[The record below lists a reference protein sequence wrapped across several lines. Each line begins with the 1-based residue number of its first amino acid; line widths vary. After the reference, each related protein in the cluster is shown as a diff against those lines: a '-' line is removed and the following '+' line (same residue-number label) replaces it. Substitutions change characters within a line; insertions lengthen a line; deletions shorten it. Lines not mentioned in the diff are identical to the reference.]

1 MIAPR
6 ETIVRDALKLSEG
19 EGAKV
24 VQELLDSLSPEVGEV
39 LDDSWA
45 EELDRRFAHWEAD
58 PFTGVPWSELKSQRL

>member
-6 ETIVRDALKLSEG
+6 EKIVREALKLSEG
-19 EGAKV
+19 ERAKV

-45 EELDRRFAHWEAD
+45 EELDLRFADWEANSS
-58 PFTGVPWSELKSQRL
+58 TGVPWSELMSQR